1 MKPFDGSLLV
11 RGGTL
16 VDGTGAPAVRAD
28 VRVRAGQ
35 IVEVADDL
43 APDGEA
49 EIDAGGAF
57 VTPGFVESHSH
68 FDGSMWWD
76 PSCDPMP
83 GYGTTT
89 AVIGDCGLT
98 VAPLTAAERPGMID
112 LFCFIE
118 DLPVPAFER
127 SIPWSW
133 ETWPEYRAAALA
145 NPAAMNIGVF
155 VGMMP
160 DAVRRVVVML
170 AEMLVGVFAI
180 FMAYYG
186 ARLVMATWYNTIGD
200 FPALSVG
207 VTYLPIPIGGAILLC
222 FVLERII
229 LGRPPEPEGE
239 AAAVH

>member
-1 MKPFDGSLLV
+1 MDVFVLLA
-11 RGGTL
+11 TM
-16 VDGTGAPAVRAD
+16 
-28 VRVRAGQ
+28 
-35 IVEVADDL
+35 
-43 APDGEA
+43 
-49 EIDAGGAF
+49 F
-57 VTPGFVESHSH
+57 
-68 FDGSMWWD
+68 
-76 PSCDPMP
+76 
-83 GYGTTT
+83 
-89 AVIGDCGLT
+89 
-98 VAPLTAAERPGMID
+98 
-112 LFCFIE
+112 FCFIIG
-118 DLPVPAFER
+118 VPIAY
-127 SIPWSW
+127 SLALAAMAGAIYIGIPLEAVMLKISDGVSKVAML
-133 ETWPEYRAAALA
+133 TIVLTFFGAAACYRQGRH
-145 NPAAMNIGVF
+145 MNIGVF